1 MIDEI
6 TMKIH
11 GDKIILAALAEDVT
25 AEDVSTNCVLPEYK
39 KGEAELLCK
48 QDGVVAG
55 LSVFARTFFL
65 LDPSAEVVFFAKDGD
80 AVKKGE
86 RLALVRGDMR
96 AILTGERTALNF
108 LQRMSGIATATGA
121 MTALLEGS
129 GLQLVD
135 TRKTTPGLRLF
146 EKYAVRAGGG
156 GNHRYNL
163 SDAILLKDNH
173 IGAAGG
179 VKNAV
184 AAAKAYASFTTKV
197 EVEVES
203 VAMAR
208 EAVEAGADII
218 MLDNMTDDAMRE
230 AVKIIAGRAIV
241 EISGNV
247 TKESVARLKDIG
259 ADVVSCGALTHSAP
273 ILDVSLKNLHA
284 V

>member
-80 AVKKGE
+80 AVKKGQ

-108 LQRMSGIATATGA
+108 LQRMSGIATATRA

>member
-80 AVKKGE
+80 AVKKGQ

-108 LQRMSGIATATGA
+108 LQRMSGIATATRA
-121 MTALLEGS
+121 MAALLEGS

>member
-80 AVKKGE
+80 AVKKGQ

-108 LQRMSGIATATGA
+108 LQRMSGIATATRA

-218 MLDNMTDDAMRE
+218 MLDNMTDDAVRE

>member
-65 LDPSAEVVFFAKDGD
+65 LDPSAAVVFFAKDGD
-80 AVKKGE
+80 AVKKGQ

-108 LQRMSGIATATGA
+108 LQRMSGIATATRA

-218 MLDNMTDDAMRE
+218 MLDNMTDDAVRE